1 MEWGRGPWR
10 AVLAFLPRGPRVPSC
25 ATAFRLALPILGLF
39 RLRFTLLYHVV
50 TYLQILII
58 VYFYSKIH
66 IRILDCFRFVEL
78 WLIFITFQR

>member
-1 MEWGRGPWR
+1 MGKGPLEGCPCIF
-10 AVLAFLPRGPRVPSC
+10 AQGPRVPSC

-66 IRILDCFRFVEL
+66 IRILDCLFVFAL
-78 WLIFITFQR
+78 WNCG

>member
-1 MEWGRGPWR
+1 MGKGPLEGCPCIF
-10 AVLAFLPRGPRVPSC
+10 AQGPGPRVPSC

-66 IRILDCFRFVEL
+66 IRILDCLFVFAL
-78 WLIFITFQR
+78 WNCG